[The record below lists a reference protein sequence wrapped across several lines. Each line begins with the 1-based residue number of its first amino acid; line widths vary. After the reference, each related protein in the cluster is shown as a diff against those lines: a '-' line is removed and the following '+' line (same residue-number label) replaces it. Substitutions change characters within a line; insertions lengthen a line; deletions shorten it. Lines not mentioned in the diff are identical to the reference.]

1 MVFPR
6 QPNLLESQKVNY
18 LKLGLIRP
26 NPHQPRRRFDLDDL
40 RELADSITQY
50 GILQPLT
57 VRRASDGGYELV
69 AGERRLRA
77 ARMAGLPH
85 VPCLLVNI
93 DAEQSSLIALVEN
106 LQRRDL
112 DFFEEA
118 EGLENLIRIYGLSQE
133 EAARRV
139 GISQSAVA
147 NKLRLLRHPP
157 EIIAL
162 IRQHNLTER
171 HARALLRLEEYGD
184 RMEALD
190 RIIQQRL
197 NVAQSERYI
206 ESVLARR
213 GGLSAQKARA
223 RYVLKDVRLFLNTV
237 GHAVDIMRQAGVPA
251 GLDRQ
256 DSDREIVVTIK
267 IPRITVVK

>member
-1 MVFPR
+1 MMFPR
-6 QPNLLESQKVNY
+6 QTGLLEPQKMSY

-40 RELADSITQY
+40 RELADSISQY
-50 GILQPLT
+50 GIIQPLT
-57 VRRASDGGYELV
+57 VRRAADGGYELV

-77 ARMAGLPH
+77 ARMAGLTQ

-118 EGLENLIRIYGLSQE
+118 EGLESLIRVYGLSQE

-162 IRQHNLTER
+162 IRKHSLTER

-190 RIIQQRL
+190 RIIQQRM
-197 NVAQSERYI
+197 NVAQSEKYI
-206 ESVLARR
+206 ESVLIRR
-213 GGLSAQKARA
+213 GELPARKTRA

-256 DSDREIVVTIK
+256 DCDGEIVLTIK
-267 IPRITVVK
+267 IPRMTVIK